1 MFSVFRSFWEPNVR
15 RIEPAWPATDDMA
28 EYRLP
33 SETAR
38 EKKRQREG
46 RVNSGSKKRRFREG
60 GRDIRAT
67 QKGID

>member
-38 EKKRQREG
+38 EKKKTERREG
-46 RVNSGSKKRRFREG
+46 EQWVEKEKVQRGRKRY
-60 GRDIRAT
+60 
-67 QKGID
+67 